1 MRTTPQPQRHF
12 VLACPFFAL
21 IYTAISQNQSK
32 AMSTTDSGK
41 CATRHLAYNIYV
53 YKKPDMEEDAHHH
66 HVEHVNSPII
76 TSILKKYGAIL
87 YSVVRIFF
95 CLFKQK

>member
-1 MRTTPQPQRHF
+1 
-12 VLACPFFAL
+12 
-21 IYTAISQNQSK
+21 
-32 AMSTTDSGK
+32 MSTTDSGK

-76 TSILKKYGAIL
+76 TSILKKYGAIS